1 VGAVNI
7 DVGTVIALISLTGV
21 ITTAYLGN
29 KGKAAEVKA
38 VGMNDLNDALQEEL
52 KRKTAEIQRLE
63 TENTNLRSE
72 IRTLR
77 AVLRGE

>member
-1 VGAVNI
+1 MNL

-29 KGKAAEVKA
+29 KGKAAEVKSG
-38 VGMNDLNDALQEEL
+38 GMSDLNDALQEEL
-52 KRKTAEIQRLE
+52 KRKSAEIARLE